1 MKPMLL
7 TSVEELPV
15 GDEWI
20 YEAKYDGYRAIL
32 VWENEIPTI
41 ISRNGNELTPLF
53 PELIEFC
60 KRYFSFVKSFLPL
73 TIRLY
78 STDNNDDISF
88 TLSNG

>member
-7 TSVEELPV
+7 TSVEELPI

-41 ISRNGNELTPLF
+41 ISRNGNGFNT
-53 PELIEFC
+53 
-60 KRYFSFVKSFLPL
+60 
-73 TIRLY
+73 
-78 STDNNDDISF
+78 
-88 TLSNG
+88 TLS